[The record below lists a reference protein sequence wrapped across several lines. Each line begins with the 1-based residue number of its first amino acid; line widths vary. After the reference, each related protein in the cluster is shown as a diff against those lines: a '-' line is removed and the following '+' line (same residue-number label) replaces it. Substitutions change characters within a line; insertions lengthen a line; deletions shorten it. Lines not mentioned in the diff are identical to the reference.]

1 MCLIET
7 LSTQIYHGTHKQKY
21 KQLSSYDDLQ
31 TSGMVITDANCS
43 CSQYLRPPWKEDP
56 SHKETVQQMH
66 GQAKVDNY
74 SYLARPP
81 LTRID
86 TAGSAPTDIE
96 KLSKWTAFWFLENSN
111 VSYASFAE
119 GRTVTRSAER
129 SNAAETAERRF
140 FGALREQMAEDIR
153 TSHVL
158 FS

>member
-1 MCLIET
+1 M
-7 LSTQIYHGTHKQKY
+7 LS
-21 KQLSSYDDLQ
+21 
-31 TSGMVITDANCS
+31 V
-43 CSQYLRPPWKEDP
+43 PPWKEDP
-56 SHKETVQQMH
+56 SHKEMH

-86 TAGSAPTDIE
+86 TAGSALTDIE

-119 GRTVTRSAER
+119 GMTVTRFAER

-153 TSHVL
+153 TSHKIGEPSPVL